1 MGNECSIG
9 ELIFFKD
16 VTKDMAIALLPN
28 AGCTILCA
36 ELVSQSDIG
45 DNLSLQHKARSLFTN
60 SYNPRGISSEINVGK
75 VRSLFTKGVGLTFLY
90 RALRLYGC

>member
-28 AGCTILCA
+28 ARCTILCA

-45 DNLSLQHKARSLFTN
+45 DNLSLQHKAQTPTIHEEFHQ
-60 SYNPRGISSEINVGK
+60 K
-75 VRSLFTKGVGLTFLY
+75 
-90 RALRLYGC
+90 